1 MMKAEGDQNILRV
14 RYQALRRGLGIAI
27 ICLISFS
34 SYAQTQDEKHTI
46 SGFIKDAQNGE
57 NLPGATIYSR
67 EKLIGT
73 TTNVYGFYSLTLPHG
88 SHDMVISYIGY
99 SDSII
104 SLNLE
109 KDRQLTV
116 DLNQAGQQLS
126 EIVISSEREDQNISE
141 LKMSVQKIE
150 MKMVKELPIT
160 LGESDVIKTIQ
171 LVTPGVQSVGEG
183 SNGFSVRGGNT
194 DQNIIL
200 LDEAI
205 VYNPTHLLGFFSTF
219 NTNAIKD
226 VTLYKGGIPARYGGK
241 IASVMDIRMKDGNN
255 KRTAVSGG
263 IGVLASNITIEG
275 PIQKDKSSFML
286 SARRSYFDLLFAHAS
301 NDEAINDNKVFFY
314 DINAKV
320 NFTVGVKDRIFLSSY
335 TGRDK
340 FKFGKDFGLN
350 WGNQTGTIRWNHIY
364 NDKLF
369 SNTSLIGSVFDYGIT
384 LGSGENQA
392 DFIAGIRDHS
402 LKQDFDWF
410 INDKNQLSFGF
421 QSTYHIYSPGKV
433 ESGESSTYD
442 NFEVAKKYAWENN
455 IYITNKQEI
464 TKRLALQY
472 GLRGTAYSLFGPS
485 SEFVFDDPDDRHP
498 TDTVTFKSG
507 EFYQTY
513 YTLEP
518 RLLVRYQVNEN
529 SSVKASYDRNS
540 QNIHLASNTMVA
552 LPTDLQL
559 PSSMRIKPEISDQIA
574 LGYFRNFK
582 NNQYESSIEVYYK
595 EMQNQI
601 EFRNG
606 ADLFANPFIE
616 RELVFGKGWSY
627 GTELFVR
634 KAKGNT
640 TGLISYT
647 LSWSKR
653 QFDEI
658 NNGEEFFASIDRRN
672 VFNAVISQKVNEKWT
687 LSATWSY
694 ADGNAVSFPTGKM
707 ELDGQTI
714 AIYSEKNAY
723 RMPANHHLDL
733 AASFIKSPKSEW
745 NFSIYNV
752 YARQNPWIYSFRES
766 ETNPGQMEAVKL
778 YLFSIVPSISWS
790 FKF

>member
-1 MMKAEGDQNILRV
+1 MKVLLSLLTILLLQGEEVIAQNKE
-14 RYQALRRGLGIAI
+14 
-27 ICLISFS
+27 SNFS
-34 SYAQTQDEKHTI
+34 I
-46 SGFIKDAQNGE
+46 SGYIKDAENGE
-57 NLPGATIYSR
+57 SLIGATVYSK

-73 TTNVYGFYSLTLPHG
+73 TTNVYGFYSLTLPSG
-88 SHDMVISYIGY
+88 NHDVVVSYLGY
-99 SDSII
+99 RDSIT
-104 SLNLE
+104 SLSLE
-109 KDRQLTV
+109 KDMQLTIE
-116 DLNQAGQQLS
+116 LNPTGQQLD
-126 EIVISSEREDQNISE
+126 EVVISSEREDQNISE
-141 LKMSVQKIE
+141 LKMSLQKIE
-150 MKMVKELPIT
+150 MKTVKELPIT
-160 LGESDVIKTIQ
+160 LGEADVIKTIQ

-194 DQNIIL
+194 DQNMIL
-200 LDEAI
+200 LDEAA

-226 VTLYKGGIPARYGGK
+226 VTLYKGGIPAQYGGK

-263 IGVLASNITIEG
+263 IGLLASNITIES
-275 PIQKDKSSFML
+275 PIQKDKSSFIV
-286 SARRSYFDLLFAHAS
+286 SARRSYFDLIFAHVN
-301 NDEAINDNKVFFY
+301 NDEAINNNKVFFY
-314 DINAKV
+314 DVNAKA
-320 NFTVGVKDRIFLSSY
+320 NFTLGKKDRIFISGY

-340 FKFGKDFGLN
+340 FRFGKEFGLN
-350 WGNQTGTIRWNHIY
+350 WGNNTGTLRWNHIY
-364 NDKLF
+364 NNKLF
-369 SNTSLIGSVFDYGIT
+369 SNTSLISSDFDYGIT
-384 LGSGENQA
+384 LGTGDNQA
-392 DFIAGIRDHS
+392 DFVAGIRDHS

-421 QSTYHIYSPGKV
+421 QSTYHTYNPGKV
-433 ESGESSTYD
+433 ESGENSTYN
-442 NFEVAKKYAWENN
+442 NFEVDKKYAWENSV
-455 IYITNKQEI
+455 YITNKQEI
-464 TKRLALQY
+464 TKRLAVQY
-472 GLRGTAYSLFGPS
+472 GLRGTAYSLIGPS
-485 SEFVFDDPDDRHP
+485 REFVFDDPDDRHP
-498 TDTVTFKSG
+498 TDTMTFESG

-518 RLLVRYQVNEN
+518 RLMVRYHLNEN
-529 SSVKASYDRNS
+529 SSIKASYDRNS

-559 PSSMRIKPEISDQIA
+559 PSSMRIKPEISDQVA

-582 NNQYESSIEVYYK
+582 NNEYESSIEVYYK

-606 ADLFANPFIE
+606 ADIFANPFIE

-634 KAKGNT
+634 KAKGKT

-653 QFDEI
+653 QFDDI

-672 VFNAVISQKVNEKWT
+672 VFNAVVSQKVNNKWT

-733 AASFIKSPKSEW
+733 SANYKVKQKRKIKSEW

-766 ETNPGQMEAVKL
+766 ETNDGQMEAVKL
-778 YLFSIVPSISWS
+778 YLFSIVPSVSWN